1 MYREV
6 TDVICPFFSS
16 LMRTVMAGASTTIPT
31 ATPRSRQSSLTH
43 ICDHS
48 LLPKLFTIIPQSQH
62 CPFHW
67 QDILNCDYLL
77 PLLQSSFLHFFF
89 VSVSSWVTR
98 IARSIRKSLE
108 SYINVQMLLTFF
120 TAFHRICQQ
129 NEWLPSKVV
138 QSKVYVW
145 VLFLFFL
152 LNILLLCQASPDYRW
167 NHSLWMESDE

>member
-6 TDVICPFFSS
+6 TDVIFPFFSS

-98 IARSIRKSLE
+98 IVHKCP
-108 SYINVQMLLTFF
+108 NVTDI
-120 TAFHRICQQ
+120 FHCLSCQQ

>member
-1 MYREV
+1 MYKEV

-108 SYINVQMLLTFF
+108 SYINVQMLPTFF
-120 TAFHRICQQ
+120 TAY
-129 NEWLPSKVV
+129 PVSKM
-138 QSKVYVW
+138 SDCLLK
-145 VLFLFFL
+145 LF
-152 LNILLLCQASPDYRW
+152 SPKFMCGFC
-167 NHSLWMESDE
+167 SCFSC